1 MCTHRIVADPGDI
14 LGFESS
20 PRESSFAE
28 NLTPNT
34 RLSSWAEQRNLSIDT
49 DAIIARGSL
58 LGANNPN
65 RIVPKARECSSESTH
80 SQADS
85 CRRRGQQEKG
95 KPKQVIIGCF
105 SFLISCRK
113 KDV

>member
-1 MCTHRIVADPGDI
+1 MYTHRIVADPGDI
-14 LGFESS
+14 LGFDSS

-49 DAIIARGSL
+49 DAIIARSSL
-58 LGANNPN
+58 LGVDYRN
-65 RIVPKARECSSESTH
+65 RVVPKAREGSSESTH

-85 CRRRGQQEKG
+85 CRRRGQREEG
-95 KPKQVIIGCF
+95 KPKQAIIGCF